1 MIEPAQ
7 NVDDDLSGP
16 SPGANNSE
24 PNVYLLEEQRM
35 YNEKRLMRV
44 SVFVV
49 AIVFSCAFLFKGLMF
64 AYVVGNG
71 IVKNQA
77 SIIEV
82 MLVSAK
88 SVNDKHAL
96 VSASS
101 GAKATATSNP
111 KTTVNVDNPFATTE
125 HFNWLSTGSLL
136 MLVGFLLATGLT
148 LMLTLVTSVF
158 KGKNDDSPSEG
169 VFKDM
174 TTPMSKLCEEF
185 YAFLKSKFS
194 S

>member
-1 MIEPAQ
+1 MTDLTQTPQ
-7 NVDDDLSGP
+7 DDLSGP
-16 SPGANNSE
+16 SPGINKSKPDA
-24 PNVYLLEEQRM
+24 YLVETQRM
-35 YNEKRLMRV
+35 HSEKRLMRV

-49 AIVFSCAFLFKGLMF
+49 AIGFACAFLFKGLMF

-88 SVNDKHAL
+88 SVNDKHPLA
-96 VSASS
+96 VSGSQASV
-101 GAKATATSNP
+101 ASNP
-111 KTTVNVDNPFATTE
+111 KTTVSVDNPFATTE

-148 LMLTLVTSVF
+148 LMLTLVTCVF
-158 KGKNDDSPSEG
+158 KGKGDDSSEDSA
-169 VFKDM
+169 FKDM
-174 TTPMSKLCEEF
+174 TSPVSKLCEEF

>member
-1 MIEPAQ
+1 MTDPTQ
-7 NVDDDLSGP
+7 RFDDDLSGP
-16 SPGANNSE
+16 SPGGDKAE
-24 PNVYLLEEQRM
+24 PNAYLLEERRM
-35 YNEKRLMRV
+35 YNEKRWMRV
-44 SVFVV
+44 SVFLV
-49 AIVFSCAFLFKGLMF
+49 AIGFACAFLFKGLMF

-88 SVNDKHAL
+88 SVHEKQAL
-96 VSASS
+96 ASS
-101 GAKATATSNP
+101 AAKATVVNQP
-111 KTTVNVDNPFATTE
+111 KTTVSVDNPFATTE

-148 LMLTLVTSVF
+148 LMLTLVTCVF

-174 TTPMSKLCEEF
+174 TTPISKLCEEF